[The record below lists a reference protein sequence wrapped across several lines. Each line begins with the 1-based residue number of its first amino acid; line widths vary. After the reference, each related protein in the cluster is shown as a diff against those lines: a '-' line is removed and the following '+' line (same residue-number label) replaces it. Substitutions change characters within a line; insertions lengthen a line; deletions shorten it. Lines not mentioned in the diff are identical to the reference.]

1 MRFIKELLLAAVIT
15 VLFFAGLMALLPDRV
30 NVERKIE
37 INRPISQVYDFVQSF
52 KQFPLW
58 SPWTRRDPA
67 TSYRYT
73 PALTGPGAQV
83 SWYSARDQ
91 WVGEGS
97 LQIVDQS
104 RNEWINYTLDAP
116 WRGKKT
122 ADLTMS
128 ENEAGAIVTTLSVHV
143 DYGWDLFGRVMGR
156 YLDGHLGDNLA
167 LSLGQLKNRI
177 EALPDV
183 DYSEMFAD
191 NPPVEVEMTP
201 INVLL
206 IPGQAATREPYS
218 VQPTLEN
225 FVKILTATID
235 IKKLTQTGP
244 RLAVLK
250 RWGQTYD
257 FDAAVP
263 VEETEATDL
272 PENVVFTTLGGGPY
286 LKVLYQGPRWDLPR
300 RRDMLLAWAGA
311 NGYPTSGRIMEEFL
325 NDRTDSNELRDADL
339 ETNIYLPIGA
349 NAEIVPEPAPVQE
362 ATEEDGQA
370 GEDASDAEPSS
381 DS

>member
-15 VLFFAGLMALLPDRV
+15 VVFFAGLMSLLPDRV

-37 INRPISQVYDFVQSF
+37 INRPISQVYDFIHSF

-67 TSYRYT
+67 TTYRYT

-83 SWYSARDQ
+83 NWFSRRDT
-91 WVGEGS
+91 WVGEGG

-122 ADLTMS
+122 ADLTVS
-128 ENEAGAIVTTLSVHV
+128 ENEAGAIVTTFAVHV

-156 YLDGHLGDNLA
+156 YLDGHIGDNLA
-167 LSLGQLKNRI
+167 FSLGQLKNRI

-183 DYSEMFAD
+183 DYAEMFAD
-191 NPPVEVEMTP
+191 DPPVEVEMAP

-206 IPGQAATREPYS
+206 IPGQASTREPYS

-263 VEETEATDL
+263 VEETEANDL
-272 PENVVFTTLGGGPY
+272 PENVVFTTIGGGPY

-311 NGYPTSGRIMEEFL
+311 NGYPVTGRIIEEFL
-325 NDRTDSNELRDADL
+325 NDRGDSNELRDADL
-339 ETNIYLPIGA
+339 ETNLYLPIGA
-349 NAEIVPEPAPVQE
+349 NAVVADAPAVEETPE
-362 ATEEDGQA
+362 A
-370 GEDASDAEPSS
+370 GGDDAESGDAERSS
-381 DS
+381 GS